1 MRRRGLGRPWEGAR
15 EPVEEPFHGC
25 AELSIRL
32 PLLLLEL
39 APGGHTGWERLA
51 APRQRGAVGKEL
63 QAPWIGKTCE
73 LGEVKPG
80 LFVSP
85 GANSGYS
92 WNNEQARHYQL
103 LKY

>member
-32 PLLLLEL
+32 PLVLLEP

-51 APRQRGAVGKEL
+51 APRQRGQLGKNFRL
-63 QAPWIGKTCE
+63 
-73 LGEVKPG
+73 LGLERLVN
-80 LFVSP
+80 LARS
-85 GANSGYS
+85 SQGYLC
-92 WNNEQARHYQL
+92 L
-103 LKY
+103 LGPTQDTAGIMSRQGTTSC